1 VPRRPTSKDVAAEA
15 GVSRATVSYVL
26 NGADQKHRITPATR
40 DRVLEVARRLG
51 YEPNPMALALRAGRT
66 EIVLVE
72 IPNWPLGPPVA
83 EAIDSMV
90 EALEQLGYTPLVHFR
105 RADPRSLTRAS
116 QRVHPVGVIAPGSAL
131 SPETAERLRGLGA
144 RGLVAFAERPL
155 PWVYTYVIDQ
165 ARIGRLAVEHLA
177 GRGHFDVLAL
187 MPEEA
192 PLRTLAGERLSGAQA
207 AAGEQG
213 VKLRSVA
220 VAMQRDAIGHVLT
233 AELGRAS
240 RASAIY
246 AFNDELALV
255 ALELLREREISLPD
269 QVALIGCDDSPAA
282 ERTRPRLTTIRFD
295 QRGRWREIAEHL
307 HTMISLAG
315 EAGSETGSEAKRRGR
330 GRPPDVTVSEPAVV
344 LGETT

>member
-1 VPRRPTSKDVAAEA
+1 MPRRPTSKDVAAEA

-40 DRVLEVARRLG
+40 DRVLEAARRLG
-51 YEPNPMALALRAGRT
+51 YEPNPVALALRAGRT
-66 EIVLVE
+66 QIVLVE
-72 IPNWPLGPPVA
+72 MPNWPLGPPVA
-83 EAIDSMV
+83 EAIDTMV

-116 QRVHPVGVIAPGSAL
+116 QRVHPVGVIAPGAEL
-131 SPETAERLRGLGA
+131 SPETAERLRALGA
-144 RGLVAFAERPL
+144 RGLVAFAARPL
-155 PWVYTYVIDQ
+155 PHVYTYVIDQ
-165 ARIGRLAVEHLA
+165 ARIGHLAVEHLSR
-177 GRGHFDVLAL
+177 RGHAHVLAL

-192 PLRTLAGERLSGAQA
+192 ALRNLADERLSGARA
-207 AAGEQG
+207 AADEHG
-213 VKLRSVA
+213 VELRSVE
-220 VAMQRDAIGHVLT
+220 VAMQRDAIARVLA
-233 AELGRAS
+233 AELARPS

-295 QRGRWREIAEHL
+295 QHGRWREIAEHL

-315 EAGSETGSEAKRRGR
+315 ETGSGAKRRSR